1 MEQQQ
6 KHELRLRILKTA
18 IEASN
23 DDFRPLYE
31 GIYSHYLENG
41 YISKRQLENVQR
53 VCGYL
58 F

>member
-1 MEQQQ
+1 MDQDK
-6 KHELRLRILKTA
+6 KHELRVKLLKTA

-31 GIYSHYLENG
+31 GIYSHYLDKG